1 MGFRPDEQRQNTRHK
16 VNAPYTDVTIFR
28 DTKDAPKLKGH
39 AYDVSLGGIRIEL
52 DAPLEAGEYVRVD
65 LRLPRF
71 HDQPIKVAG
80 RAIRFC
86 DPDELGPIRMGIMF
100 TQFDSLADYE
110 KLAHQLGEPLSSAT
124 AKAA

>member
-16 VNAPYTDVTIFR
+16 VNAPYTDVTVHR
-28 DTKDAPKLKGH
+28 DAKDTPKLKGH

-65 LRLPRF
+65 LRLPKH
-71 HDQPIKVAG
+71 HDHPVKVAG
-80 RAIRFC
+80 RAVRFC

-100 TQFDSLADYE
+100 THFESLADYE
-110 KLAHQLGEPLSSAT
+110 KLAHQLDEPLNTTS